1 MSQEYHPSNSSSGG
15 EGSSSRRKDDA
26 YTEEYPFPSGIPQY
40 MTVGNGTTSAA
51 AEALMASLNQD
62 SGYGGSIAGDNAD
75 GDIQDWRA
83 GLLED
88 RPTPAHTPTHP
99 GEYSLAGMLSDIWNQ
114 DNVVSAN
121 RHTM

>member
-1 MSQEYHPSNSSSGG
+1 MLALSVMSQEYHPSKGDSSG
-15 EGSSSRRKDDA
+15 EGSSSHHHDDE
-26 YTEEYPFPSGIPQY
+26 YSEDYPFPRGIPQY

-62 SGYGGSIAGDNAD
+62 SGYGGSIAGDSAD
-75 GDIQDWRA
+75 RDVPDWRA

-99 GEYSLAGMLSDIWNQ
+99 GEYSTAGMD
-114 DNVVSAN
+114 
-121 RHTM
+121 